1 MRREGEYEE
10 GVNKF
15 TRKVEKGTSKVGP
28 VVGETSAHNGGLLP
42 VHEANKRSSDMP
54 EALGRKRKLG

>member
-10 GVNKF
+10 GVDKEF

-28 VVGETSAHNGGLLP
+28 VVGETSAHSGGLL
-42 VHEANKRSSDMP
+42 HEANKRSSDMP
-54 EALGRKRKLG
+54 QVLGRKRKLG